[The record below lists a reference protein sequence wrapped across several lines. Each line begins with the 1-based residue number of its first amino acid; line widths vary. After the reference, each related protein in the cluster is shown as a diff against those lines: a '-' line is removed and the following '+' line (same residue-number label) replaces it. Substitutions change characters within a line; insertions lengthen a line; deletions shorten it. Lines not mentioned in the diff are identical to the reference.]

1 VKNVSEVVR
10 SRGPAV
16 VPDDDALLDA
26 YSRAV
31 VSVAER
37 IGPSVVRIEA
47 HRRGRGRSAFGG
59 TGSGFVIAPDGL
71 VLTNSHVVAD
81 AADLRVSLDDGRTL
95 DADLVGDDADTDLAV
110 LRVSAQGLAPV
121 ALGDSSRLRPGQL
134 VVTIGNPL
142 GFEHTVTAGVVSAVG
157 RALRARTGRLM
168 EHLIQTDAALNPGN
182 SGGPLVTSAGL
193 VVGVNTAVIAG
204 AQGLS
209 FAVAIDVAKRV
220 VGALLKD
227 GRVRRAYLGVG
238 GQRSRLARDVVRRFA
253 LAQDVGVRVDVV
265 AAGGPAERAG
275 VREGD
280 VVVALD
286 GTAVASVDDLH
297 RLLTAEAIGRPLVL
311 TVVRG
316 ERRVPLA
323 VTPGEQ

>member
-1 VKNVSEVVR
+1 
-10 SRGPAV
+10 
-16 VPDDDALLDA
+16 
-26 YSRAV
+26 
-31 VSVAER
+31 
-37 IGPSVVRIEA
+37 
-47 HRRGRGRSAFGG
+47 
-59 TGSGFVIAPDGL
+59 
-71 VLTNSHVVAD
+71 
-81 AADLRVSLDDGRTL
+81 
-95 DADLVGDDADTDLAV
+95 
-110 LRVSAQGLAPV
+110 
-121 ALGDSSRLRPGQL
+121 
-134 VVTIGNPL
+134 
-142 GFEHTVTAGVVSAVG
+142 
-157 RALRARTGRLM
+157 
-168 EHLIQTDAALNPGN
+168 
-182 SGGPLVTSAGL
+182 VTSAGL